1 MQNPPTKAQ
10 CNDIIKLCADELEAR
25 LRDPEQM
32 GEMSEGLIMQIGFF
46 GQSVR
51 DAPEVAKLKREAIR
65 LKEKFGG
72 KKTGKEKAARWKTGA
87 GGSKSSGRQQDPEAS

>member
-1 MQNPPTKAQ
+1 MTANPPTKAQ

-25 LRDPEQM
+25 LRDPDQLK
-32 GEMSEGLIMQIGFF
+32 EMAEGLIMQIGFF

-51 DAPEVAKLKREAIR
+51 DAPEVTKLKREAIR

-72 KKTGKEKAARWKTGA
+72 KKTGKAKTPGWKTGA
-87 GGSKSSGRQQDPEAS
+87 RSQESG